1 MRPWE
6 SLRRWRAGTGAAGG
20 KEGVGGAALGQAD
33 AADRAPWGAD
43 AWPPSR
49 SSVAAPWGCRRR
61 HGACRSGCLRGRCRS
76 APARSRLRGRPRRP
90 RGADAARPQADP
102 APLRGSSLGLN
113 PRSAARPGDR
123 VTIAAIWRD
132 HRRGAVGRGAERA
145 RGRPMPRTPQP
156 AHRERSFGSSGSPP
170 SPTAA
175 PSGPATVRRNRAD
188 APRRRTP
195 VGRGPC
201 TARRTA
207 R

>member
-49 SSVAAPWGCRRR
+49 SSWPRHGVAVDVAARAGRLACGAGAARHPLVRDHAAVPGDLAGQTRHARRLIRRR
-61 HGACRSGCLRGRCRS
+61 
-76 APARSRLRGRPRRP
+76 
-90 RGADAARPQADP
+90 
-102 APLRGSSLGLN
+102 LRGSSLGLN

-132 HRRGAVGRGAERA
+132 HRRGAMGRGAERA

-156 AHRERSFGSSGSPP
+156 ARRERSCGSSGSLP

-175 PSGPATVRRNRAD
+175 PSGPATARRNRAD

-195 VGRGPC
+195 VGPAPC